1 MGIQQYFCATSFR
14 NLCACMQTVMSLQG
28 MLQVIGIL
36 CCKHLMM
43 VAIATPYK
51 FQPEYIAHK
60 LSCCCLKIHI
70 HCAGTDPGG
79 CPTFGY
85 SHTCNIIA
93 HHKQGQIEKIDRG
106 GGGGGTAC
114 STPSYTRSSCFP
126 VQKYV
131 VKKLQPTCICD
142 MCICSKTQCFKL
154 NMLGGGGGGGRGE
167 ELRGRGNNIRGMFIA
182 R

>member
-28 MLQVIGIL
+28 MLEVIGIL

-70 HCAGTDPGG
+70 HCAGTYPGG

-85 SHTCNIIA
+85 SHTCNIA

-106 GGGGGTAC
+106 GGGGHC
-114 STPSYTRSSCFP
+114 LQYPFIHKVQLLPSSE
-126 VQKYV
+126 
-131 VKKLQPTCICD
+131 IC
-142 MCICSKTQCFKL
+142 
-154 NMLGGGGGGGRGE
+154 GE
-167 ELRGRGNNIRGMFIA
+167 ETPADVHL
-182 R
+182 